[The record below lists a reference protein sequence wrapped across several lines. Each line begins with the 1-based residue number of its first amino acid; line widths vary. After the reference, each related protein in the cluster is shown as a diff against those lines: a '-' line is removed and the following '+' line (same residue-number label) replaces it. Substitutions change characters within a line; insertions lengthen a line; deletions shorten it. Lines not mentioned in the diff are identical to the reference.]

1 MQNRDL
7 TKKELGI
14 LKSIL
19 TYLKEIEDA
28 NSILKGDLLKEEE
41 KKFILDNLNAFVIGL
56 ISDQSVKAEIAWSLP
71 YKLSE
76 RMGGFDFNKILNEY
90 DESDIENFIKEKP
103 ALHRQEWQITYIV
116 LLMT

>member
-28 NSILKGDLLKEEE
+28 NSILK
-41 KKFILDNLNAFVIGL
+41 
-56 ISDQSVKAEIAWSLP
+56 EIHF
-71 YKLSE
+71 
-76 RMGGFDFNKILNEY
+76 R
-90 DESDIENFIKEKP
+90 
-103 ALHRQEWQITYIV
+103 
-116 LLMT
+116 